1 MENHANVT
9 VRQTPTNCS
18 SQQIE
23 SSIGRPIISEEG
35 VTRVDDNPYTS
46 KLTLEIRL

>member
-1 MENHANVT
+1 MESYANTT

-35 VTRVDDNPYTS
+35 VTKVDDNPCTS
-46 KLTLEIRL
+46 KLTLEIKL